1 MTTQERIS
9 KAQIVEA
16 RRALPDDAG
25 IEEAI
30 ERNYVLYKIQR
41 GLDQLDSRQGIDHEE
56 ALERLRFMQAVEVG
70 FRQLDTGQSVSQE
83 EVERRLARWLK

>member
-16 RRALPDDAG
+16 MRSLPDDAG

-30 ERNYVLYKIQR
+30 ERIYVLYRIQR
-41 GLDQLDSRQGIDHEE
+41 GLDQLDSGHGIDHEE
-56 ALERLRFMQAVEVG
+56 AM
-70 FRQLDTGQSVSQE
+70 
-83 EVERRLARWLK
+83 RRMAKWLG